1 MIDLSLVPTSGV
13 RLTVQYPEGGHISR
27 GHVRIE
33 TVDDGSL
40 RAWRRRDIIA
50 SGIPVE
56 VTRQNARVIE
66 VKMSDGQVWLT
77 SGCGCS
83 Q

>member
-1 MIDLSLVPTSGV
+1 MDLSLVPTTGV
-13 RLTVQYPEGGHISR
+13 RLTVQLPDGAHWSR

-33 TVDDGSL
+33 SVDDGSL

-50 SGIPVE
+50 TGVPVE
-56 VTRQNARVIE
+56 VNRQNARVVE

-77 SGCGCS
+77 SSCGCGS
-83 Q
+83 